1 MSERY
6 IPLLDGIKAQLQAIA
21 PGRVVTRNW
30 KPFQNCAQAD
40 LARGIWTIRTSG
52 IPRYPYEA
60 SDGQFATDSLRA
72 TENGRMRIVIVGQ
85 LQLPPG
91 ATGEAID
98 AAEFELIN
106 ELEQLADRAIETD
119 GLEALLLKDVAM
131 SQQVEAPFAW
141 VYSTWE
147 VFSVN

>member
-21 PGRVVTRNW
+21 PDRVVTRNW
-30 KPFQNCAQAD
+30 KPFQNCKPDD

-60 SDGQFATDSLRA
+60 SDGQFDTDVLRA
-72 TENGRMRIVIVGQ
+72 SENGRMRIVIVGQ
-85 LQLPPG
+85 LQLATN
-91 ATGEAID
+91 ATGEEID
-98 AAEFELIN
+98 AAEFGLIH
-106 ELEQLADRAIETD
+106 ELEQLADRAIETT